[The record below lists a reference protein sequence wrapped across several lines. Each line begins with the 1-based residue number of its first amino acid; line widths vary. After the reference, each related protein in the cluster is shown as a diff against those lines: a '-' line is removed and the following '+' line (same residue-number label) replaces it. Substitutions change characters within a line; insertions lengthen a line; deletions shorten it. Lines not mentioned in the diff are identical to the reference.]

1 MKRHLL
7 IVAIAF
13 IGGTLNSCTFT
24 FKGETVKGDGNVV
37 TREYT
42 INDFNEFVCALPATV
57 NFSIADHSTCTVRVD
72 ENLLE
77 YLKVMVKDG
86 KLELSQ
92 NKPKGGNYLNFDAT
106 EFVIDITAPS
116 INEITLAGSGDINIL
131 SPLNEQ
137 KLEVVIA
144 GSGNIVFKE
153 ETNISHLEM
162 GVFGSGDIAVDKG
175 LINKLEADIAGS
187 GNIVSHAESQEM
199 EASVM
204 GSGDITANVTGTLEY
219 NIVGSGDIYY
229 YGDAKVNGK
238 IAGSGGINRIEAPSL

>member
-1 MKRHLL
+1 M
-7 IVAIAF
+7 
-13 IGGTLNSCTFT
+13 
-24 FKGETVKGDGNVV
+24 
-37 TREYT
+37 
-42 INDFNEFVCALPATV
+42 
-57 NFSIADHSTCTVRVD
+57 
-72 ENLLE
+72 
-77 YLKVMVKDG
+77 
-86 KLELSQ
+86 
-92 NKPKGGNYLNFDAT
+92 
-106 EFVIDITAPS
+106 
-116 INEITLAGSGDINIL
+116 
-131 SPLNEQ
+131 
-137 KLEVVIA
+137 EVVIA
-144 GSGNIVFKE
+144 GSGNVVFKE

-238 IAGSGGINRIEAPSL
+238 IAGSGGINRIESPSR